1 MSLGHNDPRL
11 ANSTTGIYLTRTFN
25 IEPRETNRFMPGV
38 NKTKTY
44 SERLR
49 MGIDCDEVYPG
60 IIIGKQCY
68 TRQRRLERHDTSFNT
83 LCVQIDQLLV
93 LALIMMRCTQKSLV
107 RYEILNLFYLFQQ
120 CSQYKTMRKIDP

>member
-11 ANSTTGIYLTRTFN
+11 ANATTGIYLTRTFN

-60 IIIGKQCY
+60 IIIGKPCSIKLPGKEGY
-68 TRQRRLERHDTSFNT
+68 FGLFPTWADFLFFCFN
-83 LCVQIDQLLV
+83 D
-93 LALIMMRCTQKSLV
+93 
-107 RYEILNLFYLFQQ
+107 
-120 CSQYKTMRKIDP
+120 

>member
-11 ANSTTGIYLTRTFN
+11 ANATTGIYLTRTFN

-60 IIIGKQCY
+60 IIIGKPCSI
-68 TRQRRLERHDTSFNT
+68 E
-83 LCVQIDQLLV
+83 
-93 LALIMMRCTQKSLV
+93 
-107 RYEILNLFYLFQQ
+107 NLKHNEML
-120 CSQYKTMRKIDP
+120 DPLGQAWQNGSASAA